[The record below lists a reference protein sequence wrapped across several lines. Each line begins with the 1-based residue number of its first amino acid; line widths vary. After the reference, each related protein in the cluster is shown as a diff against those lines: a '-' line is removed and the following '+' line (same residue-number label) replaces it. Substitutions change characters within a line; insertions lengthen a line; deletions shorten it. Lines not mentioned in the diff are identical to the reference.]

1 MRAARPAARLP
12 PPPPPR
18 GACRPSN
25 ALIPLSLSC
34 RRLAF
39 TSSCRRLRALRD
51 SSTRLWASLRVMGDK
66 PTHSQLPVF
75 LARGPK
81 HVRELVLCAHVKLE
95 GLYPEEVEE
104 QGKLPVYD
112 PAVIQV
118 QHLPSRH
125 WLPPMPACCPQPGAH
140 SFAPAFAH
148 LACRQW
154 LAPQLASRA
163 ALGTRSNPQLIQFAG
178 HAYLSVPCGQPPGYT
193 GAAVAWGAGG
203 EPAWHCHVAR
213 ASMLVSC
220 VS

>member
-1 MRAARPAARLP
+1 M
-12 PPPPPR
+12 
-18 GACRPSN
+18 
-25 ALIPLSLSC
+25 
-34 RRLAF
+34 
-39 TSSCRRLRALRD
+39 RALRD

-95 GLYPEEVEE
+95 GLYPEQVEE

-118 QHLPSRH
+118 QRLPSCH
-125 WLPPMPACCPQPGAH
+125 WLPPMPAFCPQPGAH

-154 LAPQLASRA
+154 LDLQLASRA
-163 ALGTRSNPQLIQFAG
+163 ALGACSYPQSIQSAG
-178 HAYLSVPCGQPPGYT
+178 HAHLGFPCGPGCT

-203 EPAWHCHVAR
+203 EPAWHCHVAQ

>member
-1 MRAARPAARLP
+1 M
-12 PPPPPR
+12 
-18 GACRPSN
+18 
-25 ALIPLSLSC
+25 
-34 RRLAF
+34 
-39 TSSCRRLRALRD
+39 
-51 SSTRLWASLRVMGDK
+51 RVMGDK

-81 HVRELVLCAHVKLE
+81 HVRELVLCAHMKLE
-95 GLYPEEVEE
+95 GLYPEQVEE

-118 QHLPSRH
+118 QRLPRTGH
-125 WLPPMPACCPQPGAH
+125 CLPPMPAFCPQPAPTAGAH

-154 LAPQLASRA
+154 LDLQLASRA
-163 ALGTRSNPQLIQFAG
+163 ALGARSNPQSIQSAG
-178 HAYLSVPCGQPPGYT
+178 HAHLGFPCGQPPGYT

-203 EPAWHCHVAR
+203 EPAWHCHVAQ
-213 ASMLVSC
+213 APMLISC